1 MTLAESTISCLDID
15 TARVTGDTF
24 SLNKG
29 NISTRFKK
37 KIGERLGMKRGG
49 RIIIRAFGSDIVLIP
64 VNIYEKP
71 TRALHGSVRLLK
83 SVDKPKEL
91 ARSYMSKKLEAEFV

>member
-1 MTLAESTISCLDID
+1 MTLAESTISCLEIDI
-15 TARVTGDTF
+15 ARVTVGAF

-49 RIIIRAFGSDIVLIP
+49 RIIIRAFGSHIVLIP
-64 VNIYEKP
+64 VNIYDKP

-91 ARSYMSKKLEAEFV
+91 ARSYMSKKLEEEFV